1 MKNDTSVLEES
12 SKLLPISHYN
22 FFFLRKEHQWTEKK
36 NPVSMFQMPDCNSNL
51 FHLGIVV
58 LFFFLIICIKLGNYA
73 NIMNIDLDVAQK
85 YGLNGKAAQM
95 FY

>member
-1 MKNDTSVLEES
+1 
-12 SKLLPISHYN
+12 
-22 FFFLRKEHQWTEKK
+22 
-36 NPVSMFQMPDCNSNL
+36 MFQMPDCNSNL
-51 FHLGIVV
+51 FHLGFMV